1 MTYNFELVYLKHTH
15 IHSYMYTE
23 GIHVYSPIN
32 WHVLN
37 IFEND
42 LWIM

>member
-15 IHSYMYTE
+15 IHSYTE
-23 GIHVYSPIN
+23 GIHVYSP
-32 WHVLN
+32 VLN

>member
-1 MTYNFELVYLKHTH
+1 MTYNFELVYLIHTH
-15 IHSYMYTE
+15 IHSYTE